1 MSELGV
7 VLCGEVRQDLTMYLF
22 LVDETNAGYVPD
34 KFFILG
40 GLVFTQE
47 QIRKVDTVVKAR
59 RKEFGYRNGD
69 SFKFNTHTRP
79 EHVSIENFRL
89 AKQAVISDLKEIG
102 VRLVVTVVLHNVAQ
116 KNDDRLMEWGLS
128 NVAASYHRL
137 LSKEDAH
144 GFMLMDRDNKR
155 YDFLES
161 FHQHGFDYS
170 GSRKSVQDRVLLFG
184 MTNDNASHLASATD
198 IALGAFRY
206 CVNAAGGEGRTNV
219 AASMFRDLSQLLW
232 GVKNAEGVVHAAGYG
247 YLPSPEPSTVW
258 VGEYREK
265 YERLAEALQE
275 YAIDKLDG

>member
-1 MSELGV
+1 
-7 VLCGEVRQDLTMYLF
+7 MYLF

-34 KFFILG
+34 QFFILG
-40 GLVFTQE
+40 GLVVTEE
-47 QIRKVDTVVKAR
+47 QVPKVDAALKAR
-59 RKEFGYRNGD
+59 RLEYGYKNGD

-79 EHVSIENFRL
+79 EQVTIEQFRL

-102 VRLVVTVVLHNVAQ
+102 VRLIVTVVLHNVA
-116 KNDDRLMEWGLS
+116 KENPDRLMEWGLS

-137 LSKEDAH
+137 LTREEAV

-161 FHQHGFDYS
+161 FHQHGFDYN

-206 CVNAAGGEGRTNV
+206 CVNAAGGQGRGDI
-219 AASMFRDLSQLLW
+219 AAGMFRDLSQLIW
-232 GVKNAEGVVHAAGYG
+232 GEEDAKGVRHLAGYG
-247 YLPSPEPSTVW
+247 YIPSPDPSTVR
-258 VGEYREK
+258 VNEYREK
-265 YERLAEALQE
+265 YERLATALAE
-275 YAIDKLDG
+275 YALDELDKKTD